1 MNCPFARLFVGALTI
16 VFVATVHA
24 QKTPPRPIST
34 PAPEYPA
41 ELVDTGLS
49 GKAIIEAVIKADGSV
64 TDAVVK
70 SADQPAFGAAA
81 VAAIAHWRFAPGT
94 NDGVATDRK
103 VSLPFKF
110 TAPQEQQMN
119 AFFKRKV
126 FLKLTEPVVSQKD
139 FGRAPKVAKDAR
151 LVYPKALAGSKTE
164 EKVQVQFV
172 VAPDGTTVNPKIVGK
187 PRMEFAFPALM
198 AVAQTTYQPPKK
210 DGNPVYVE
218 MTRTLNFAEEP
229 AERGRGELPG
239 DFFGGG
245 GGGRRRGGGG
255 GGEGGGEGD

>member
-1 MNCPFARLFVGALTI
+1 MNNSFARLFVGALTI
-16 VFVATVHA
+16 AFVAAVQA
-24 QKTPPRPIST
+24 QKVPPKRIDT

-41 ELVDTGLS
+41 ELADTGLS
-49 GKAIIEAVIKADGSV
+49 GNAVIEAVIKADGSV
-64 TDAVVK
+64 ADAVVK

-81 VAAIAHWRFAPGT
+81 VAALAHWRFEPGT
-94 NDGVATDRK
+94 NDGVAVDRK

-110 TAPQEQQMN
+110 AAPGEQRMN

-139 FGRAPKVAKDAR
+139 FGREPKVAKEAP
-151 LVYPKALAGSKTE
+151 LFYPKALVGSKVA

-187 PRMEFAFPALM
+187 PRMEFTFPALM

-210 DGNPVYVE
+210 DGKPVYVE
-218 MTRTLNFAEEP
+218 MSRTLNFVEVP
-229 AERGRGELPG
+229 ADRGRDELPG
-239 DFFGGG
+239 DFFSGG
-245 GGGRRRGGGG
+245 GGGRRGGGG
-255 GGEGGGEGD
+255 GDSGGGD